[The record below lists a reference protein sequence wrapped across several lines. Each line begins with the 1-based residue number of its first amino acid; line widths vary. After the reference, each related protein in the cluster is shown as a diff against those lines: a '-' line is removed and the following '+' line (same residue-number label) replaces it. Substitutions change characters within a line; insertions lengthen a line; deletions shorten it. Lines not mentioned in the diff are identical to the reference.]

1 MQGGAAPNPDLKDVP
16 FIIDHAKNPDDRL
29 ALEFLYAAEGI
40 GRPFFAPPDLS
51 PAVHAMLRNAFDR
64 TMRDPEFAADAK
76 KLGFDPRPENG
87 DYLLALMKRMAATPK
102 PIKDKVVELTR

>member
-1 MQGGAAPNPDLKDVP
+1 
-16 FIIDHAKNPDDRL
+16 
-29 ALEFLYAAEGI
+29 
-40 GRPFFAPPDLS
+40 
-51 PAVHAMLRNAFDR
+51 MLRNAFDR

-87 DYLLALMKRMAATPK
+87 DYLAALIKRMAATPK